1 MIENAMEQKTAVFS
15 LGDLSREN
23 AAAGRDMDDSTR
35 ELPLIAGRFAGRQ
48 WIVEDLKRE
57 AEEKPARP
65 EKSRAHRLLLAAC
78 AAAAMLLLVFS
89 LMGQARLAALN
100 DRAVALS
107 GEVRDLRQE
116 QIALRVEAAA
126 GQDLSEADRYAVE
139 TLGMQMPR
147 GDQVLTMETRAQ
159 DKATVLGVRRGRGA
173 SYLWNVLLDELGAYL
188 H

>member
-23 AAAGRDMDDSTR
+23 PGAGRHMDDSTR

-57 AEEKPARP
+57 EEEKPPRS
-65 EKSRAHRLLLAAC
+65 ERTRSRKLLLAAC

-100 DRAVALS
+100 DKAVALS
-107 GEVRDLRQE
+107 AEVRDLRQE
-116 QIALRVEAAA
+116 QTVLRVEAAV
-126 GQDLSEADRYAVE
+126 GRDLTAADRYAAE

-147 GDQVLTMETRAQ
+147 GDQLLTMETQAR
-159 DKATVLGVRRGRGA
+159 DKATVLGVRRGHGI
-173 SYLWNVLLDELGAYL
+173 SYLWNLFIDELGAYL